1 MWNCVWFSQKVD
13 VNHFKNGENSM
24 FTDDE
29 IRELAELD
37 ILPDDIFT
45 DSGLILDPDWDD
57 G

>member
-1 MWNCVWFSQKVD
+1 
-13 VNHFKNGENSM
+13 M